1 MDILSKAKQLRKNQT
16 DAEKVLWK
24 KLRNRQ
30 IYGYKFRRQ
39 VPIGSYIV
47 DFMCVSIKL
56 IIELDGGQHA
66 EQQDYDRKRTAYLEA
81 KEFQVVRF
89 WNNDVLTNIDGVL
102 ESLTLTLSQREK
114 GLKK

>member
-47 DFMCVSIKL
+47 DFMCVSVKL

>member
-16 DAEKVLWK
+16 DAEKVLWQQ
-24 KLRNRQ
+24 LRNRQ
-30 IYGYKFRRQ
+30 VYGYKFRRQ

-47 DFMCVSIKL
+47 DFVCVSVKL

-102 ESLTLTLSQREK
+102 ESLTLTLSQRER